1 MIRPVKVGRFGADH
15 SRDGLEELMRSTRPY
30 LLLTLLLVT
39 TAALGPGGTFADDNA
54 NFHEPNIEAIF
65 AAGITTGCST
75 SPALFCPAQ
84 PVTRGQMAAFLT
96 RALQLPAPDR
106 DYFSDDTGSIFEDPI
121 NRLATAGITGGC
133 ADGVFCPNAT
143 ITREQMAAFLVRAY
157 EYATP
162 GSDRFTDDASS
173 QFEAEI
179 NLLAEAGIT
188 TGCAVD
194 RFCPTNP
201 VLRDQMATFLA
212 RAELLE
218 PIQVPAGCSI
228 LPADNIWNTP
238 VDNLPVH
245 SRSAQYI
252 SSIGTSTT
260 MHPDFGSGVWPPGST
275 SPIGIPVTEVGAGQ
289 APVNIVYTDYGDESD
304 AGPFPIP
311 STATVEGGPSGSG
324 DRHVIVL
331 DRAACR
337 LYELFYAWPQENG
350 SWEASSGA
358 AYDLRSNALRPDS
371 WTSADAA
378 GLPIYPGLVRYDEVA
393 AGYIGH
399 AIRFTASQTQ
409 RAYVWPARHFASS
422 NTSLNLPPMG
432 QRFRL
437 KANFDISGFS
447 PEIQV
452 ILTAFKQFGLV
463 LADNGSSWYVS
474 GAPDPRW
481 DNDLLRELK
490 TIPGSAFEA
499 VEVSSLQVSPDSG
512 QAG

>member
-1 MIRPVKVGRFGADH
+1 
-15 SRDGLEELMRSTRPY
+15 MRSARPY
-30 LLLTLLLVT
+30 LLLLLLLLT
-39 TAALGPGGTFADDNA
+39 TAALRPGGTFVDDNGSL
-54 NFHEPNIEAIF
+54 HEPSIEAIF
-65 AAGITTGCST
+65 AAGITTGCSV
-75 SPALFCPAQ
+75 SPSLFCPTQA
-84 PVTRGQMAAFLT
+84 VTRGQMAAFLT
-96 RALQLPAPDR
+96 RALELPVPDR
-106 DYFSDDTGSIFEDPI
+106 DYFTDDSGSIFEDQI

-133 ADGVFCPNAT
+133 SVGIFCPNDT

-157 EYATP
+157 DYIAA
-162 GSDRFTDDASS
+162 GIDRFTDDEGS

-188 TGCAVD
+188 AGCASD
-194 RFCPTNP
+194 RFCPADP

-212 RAELLE
+212 RAESLQ
-218 PIQVPAGCSI
+218 PIVVPAGCSI
-228 LPADNIWNTP
+228 LPADNIWNTRI
-238 VDNLPVH
+238 DSLPVH
-245 SRSAQYI
+245 SRSGAYVA
-252 SSIGTSTT
+252 SIGTDTN

-289 APVNIVYTDYGDESD
+289 PVVAIIYTDYGDESD
-304 AGPFPIP
+304 PGPFPIP
-311 STATVEGGPSGSG
+311 STASVEGGPSGGG
-324 DRHVIVL
+324 DRHVIVV

-358 AYDLRSNALRPDS
+358 AYDLRSNALRPDG

-378 GLPIYPGLVRYDEVA
+378 GLPIFPGLVTYEEVA

-399 AIRFTASQTQ
+399 AIRFTASETQ
-409 RAYVWPARHFASS
+409 RAYVWPARHYASS
-422 NTSLNLPPMG
+422 DTSLDLPPMG

-437 KANFDISGFS
+437 RASFDISGFA

-452 ILTAFKQFGLV
+452 ILTAFKQYGLI

-481 DNDLLRELK
+481 DNEVLGELK

-499 VEVSSLQVSPDSG
+499 VDVSSLRVNPDSG

>member
-1 MIRPVKVGRFGADH
+1 
-15 SRDGLEELMRSTRPY
+15 MRSARPY
-30 LLLTLLLVT
+30 LLLALLLLT
-39 TAALGPGGTFADDNA
+39 TAALGPGGTFVDDNG
-54 NFHEPNIEAIF
+54 NLHEPNIEAIF
-65 AAGITTGCST
+65 AAGITTGCSV
-75 SPALFCPAQ
+75 SPSLFCPTQA
-84 PVTRGQMAAFLT
+84 VTRGQMAAFLT
-96 RALQLPAPDR
+96 RALELPAPDR
-106 DYFSDDTGSIFEDPI
+106 DYFTDDTGSIFEDQI

-133 ADGVFCPNAT
+133 TLGTFCPNDT

-157 EYATP
+157 DYAAP
-162 GSDRFTDDASS
+162 GADRFTDDEGS

-179 NLLAEAGIT
+179 NFLAEAGIT

-194 RFCPTNP
+194 RFCPMNP

-218 PIQVPAGCSI
+218 PIVAPAGCSI
-228 LPADNIWNTP
+228 LPADNIWNTR

-245 SRSAQYI
+245 SRSGQYV

-289 APVNIVYTDYGDESD
+289 PAVEIIYTDYGDESD
-304 AGPFPIP
+304 PGPFPIP
-311 STATVEGGPSGSG
+311 STATVEGGPNGDG
-324 DRHVIVL
+324 DRHVIVV
-331 DRAACR
+331 DRAGCR

-358 AYDLRSNALRPDS
+358 AYDLRSNALRPDG

-378 GLPIYPGLVRYDEVA
+378 GLPIFPGLVTYDEVA

-399 AIRFTASQTQ
+399 AIRFTASETQ
-409 RAYVWPARHFASS
+409 RAYVWPARHYASS
-422 NTSLNLPPMG
+422 NTSLDLPPMG

-437 KANFDISGFS
+437 KASFDISGFA
-447 PEIQV
+447 PEVQV
-452 ILTAFKQFGLV
+452 ILTAFKEFGLI

-481 DNDLLRELK
+481 DNEVLGELK
-490 TIPGSAFEA
+490 SIPGSAFEA
-499 VEVSSLQVSPDSG
+499 VDVSALQVSPDSG
-512 QAG
+512 QAR